1 MAETGSS
8 VVLSLQPPIH
18 YANTRYIIEQQM
30 QAETTL
36 QQSLTNTITKVLKIN
51 M

>member
-8 VVLSLQPPIH
+8 AVLSLQPPIH
-18 YANTRYIIEQQM
+18 YAKTRHIIKQQM

-36 QQSLTNTITKVLKIN
+36 QQSVKKKEN
-51 M
+51 

>member
-18 YANTRYIIEQQM
+18 YAETRYIIKQQM
-30 QAETTL
+30 QAETKF
-36 QQSLTNTITKVLKIN
+36 QQPLKKEN
-51 M
+51 